1 MPIFEFTC
9 NKCNKTME
17 KIMSYK
23 DSENTSIP
31 CECGESFLKKNTA
44 FNFNFKLKGNWFK
57 NNQTY

>member
-9 NKCNKTME
+9 EKCGKSTE

-23 DSENTSIP
+23 DSEEKIIK
-31 CECGESFLKKNTA
+31 CRCGDSTLKKNKA
-44 FNFNFKLKGNWFK
+44 FNFNFALKGNWFK